1 MIELAMTVGQ
11 QDRRNR
17 FLVAWVLLLVA
28 GASGFCA
35 ALLVSGYRIEKPL
48 PLLALALLGII
59 AEQQTIRLSP
69 TTEVS
74 VASLVFIFAAV
85 VLGPLSGAV
94 VGVAGMLVHLGRRD
108 VQQPILRW
116 ATWTSIRLISTVS
129 AGLVAAVVLRVGAPG
144 FWTLFGAVT
153 AAFVVENMVDLAL
166 NPVAPLI
173 RGTAS
178 LKSLIRSP
186 SSVIL
191 ASVPLHAPVVAVL
204 AYSYTTISALSVV
217 LFVIPAFAA
226 QRLYLLYRQQQET
239 LDALGHANARL
250 ESANLSF
257 ATALVATL
265 DARDQYTAGH
275 STAVAIYARDI
286 AKRMGLT
293 TGEQELAHLCGLV
306 HDLGKIGLPA
316 GLLEKPGSLTLEER
330 REMERHSEIGEEILC
345 NVDDYG
351 EIAAVVRSHHER
363 VDGTGYPDRL
373 AADEIPLL
381 ARIIAVADAYNAMT
395 SDRPYRDAMPSR
407 VARLRLAQAVESQF
421 DTSVVA
427 AFEALL
433 AMAPE
438 SYRLGRGAEFELHPY
453 AAAGVDTS
461 GDMQSPRL
469 ESPRLA
475 TA

>member
-1 MIELAMTVGQ
+1 VVTYPAIARARLSRDDALA
-11 QDRRNR
+11 
-17 FLVAWVLLLVA
+17 AWVAFLCVL
-28 GASGFCA
+28 ASALCA
-35 ALLVSGYRIEKPL
+35 VLILAGYRVSHPL
-48 PLLALALLGII
+48 PLVVLIGLGLV
-59 AEQQTIRLSP
+59 AEQQSIRLSP
-69 TTEVS
+69 GLEVS
-74 VASLVFIFAAV
+74 IASLVCIFAAV
-85 VLGPLSGAV
+85 VLGPLSAGA
-94 VGVAGMLVHLGRRD
+94 VGVAGMLTHLLRRD
-108 VQQPILRW
+108 SDRPILRW
-116 ATWTSIRLISTVS
+116 ATWTSIRFIATTS
-129 AGLVAAVVLRVGAPG
+129 AGLVAALILKAGADG
-144 FWTLFGAVT
+144 FWTLFGAVIG
-153 AAFVVENMVDLAL
+153 AFLAENLVDLAL
-166 NPVAPLI
+166 FPVAPMI
-173 RGTAS
+173 RGTGT
-178 LKSLIRSP
+178 LRDLVRSF
-186 SSVIL
+186 SSIIL

-204 AYSYTTISALSVV
+204 AFSYKTISPWSVAL
-217 LFVIPAFAA
+217 FAIPAFAA
-226 QRLYLLYRQQQET
+226 QRLYLIYRQQRET
-239 LDALGHANARL
+239 LDALGTANARL
-250 ESANLSF
+250 ASANLSF

-286 AKRMGLT
+286 AKRMDLT

-306 HDLGKIGLPA
+306 HDVGKIGLPA
-316 GLLEKPGSLTLEER
+316 GLLEKPGSLTLDER
-330 REMERHSEIGEEILC
+330 REMERHSEIGEEILR

-438 SYRLGRGAEFELHPY
+438 SYRLGRGAEFELHPE
-453 AAAGVDTS
+453 APVSADLATDV
-461 GDMQSPRL
+461 PL
-469 ESPRLA
+469 PRLA